1 MPFKHQATLCELSS
15 LTGQPGR
22 PGWLLLWRCDIQTFL
37 PLEDFA
43 ASARVLDSKRLGK
56 QRLETLQILK
66 ALADPSYGWQNHP
79 AVLMWRGHERQ
90 LILYGNHITTE
101 WKRRGY
107 QDSVHQQIADLWD
120 RWPHDSNEKPWW
132 LGDPRLHIS
141 HQSNLLR
148 KAPWAYGHL
157 WPNVPRD
164 LDYWWPMENE
174 K

>member
-1 MPFKHQATLCELSS
+1 VPFKHQATLCELSS

-22 PGWLLLWRCDIQTFL
+22 PGWLLLWRCGIQTFL

-101 WKRRGY
+101 WKRP
-107 QDSVHQQIADLWD
+107 VTI
-120 RWPHDSNEKPWW
+120 P
-132 LGDPRLHIS
+132 

-164 LDYWWPMENE
+164 LGYWWPTEDE